1 MKIKHIGIAIAGV
14 FCLSS
19 VVLSGIAIGDSFKDN
34 SIKGEQGEPGKDGHT
49 PKVEVGSNGNWWI
62 DGVDT
67 GVQASG
73 KNGQDGEDGNSIV
86 SIAKTNS
93 SGNVDTYT
101 ITFSDGSTSEFTVT
115 NGTNGIQG
123 IQGVPGKDG
132 VTPEVKI
139 GENGHWII
147 NGIDSGVNATGPEGK
162 PGEDGRGI
170 ASIKLSTTKDNVDT
184 YEITYTD
191 GTKDYFIV
199 RNGVDGKPGEQGP
212 QGLPGQDGHT
222 PVIGIGDNGNWII
235 DGIDSKI
242 PATGPKGDKGEQGEQ
257 GVPGKDGRGIVSI
270 LKTASDGGVDT
281 YTITYT
287 DGTVDKFIVTNG
299 KDGQDGEDGKQGA
312 QGLPGKDGRTPVIG
326 IGENGNWIIDGVDSG
341 VKAQGPKGD
350 KGDQGEPG
358 KDGRSVVSIEKTK
371 SIGMIDTYEITY
383 SDGTKD
389 YFTVTNGKDG
399 VEGKPGEQGIQGIPG
414 KDGETPTIEIGESGT
429 WIINGVDSKIPA
441 TGPKGDK
448 GDQGDPGK
456 DGKGIISIQFTSSK
470 GNVDIYTITYTDGT
484 TSIFNVTNGVD
495 GTPGKDG
502 INGEPGKDGH
512 TPKITIGENG
522 NWFVDNNDTNIKA
535 QGPQGPI
542 GPQGPQG
549 DKGEQGEKGD
559 QGDKG
564 DKGDK
569 GDPGKDG
576 RSIVSI
582 VKTDTKGNIDTY
594 TITYSDNTVDTFLVT
609 NGEDGKPGE
618 QGPQG
623 IPGKDG
629 HTPTIGIGE
638 NGTWIIDGVD
648 SKIPATGP
656 KGDPGKDGKGIVSI
670 EKTDTSHNVDTYT
683 ITFTDGT
690 TSKFQVTNGVDGK
703 DGIQGVQGLPGKDGH
718 TPVVEIGI
726 NGNWFID
733 KKDSG
738 IKAQGPKG
746 DKGDP
751 GKDGRSIVSI
761 VKTGTSGN
769 VDTYTITYSD
779 NTTDTFII
787 TNGEDGKPG
796 EQGPQGIP
804 GKDGVAPK
812 VEIGS
817 NGNWF
822 INNVDSGKKAVAND
836 GESAY
841 EIYIKHHPEYKGTEE
856 QWIEDVI
863 NGNLKEKM
871 TVTFNTNGGSS
882 IDTQTISYGT
892 YAKKPTENPT
902 KPGYIF
908 DGWYLNGEVCVFNQT
923 RIFENVTI
931 EARWIKEDIKVT
943 LDSLGG
949 EIANDTIDI
958 KVGQKYELPT
968 PTKSNYIFDGWYLGD
983 TKVPEVGVWNISKED
998 TNLTAKWVGEEVV
1011 IRYQYDPNLG
1021 FDCSQTTIIEYG
1033 KKFRLPIPSIKTGE
1047 TFVGWGYANGNL
1059 ITDSQG
1065 KSLSECKFVRSEK
1078 LQAVYYVEV
1087 YSSTT
1092 LGELVSKSDNDIL
1105 LKRQYV
1111 LMNDIKLDYGGTI
1124 SKFQGTI
1131 DGNGHSIDLNGKKL
1145 LENVGFNKLSKCRI
1159 KNLKLIGSGQFLSG
1173 VQDLYSLDIHNIEGE
1188 AILENI
1194 GNFAKKER
1202 ILNMTIKDAENINVK
1217 FGYFKN
1223 VNFDNIGSLK
1233 AERNSE
1239 IGPQFDDYKKYYI
1252 ESDKYF
1258 DQNVTFNKCYFP
1270 NEASYNFEVFKVND
1284 IYNIC
1289 KLKYTNCIA
1298 YHTNNPLFN
1307 NYAPFNKTTDD
1318 FKLQHNHIM
1327 VENFVLTGHC
1337 TYFYKD
1343 YYGIP
1348 DYENSEKIKIKNFLA
1363 IGEVSFK
1370 SLVEGNIIEN
1380 YYTTNK
1386 SGNDA
1391 GVGQIVIDDPS
1402 KITGE
1407 FIENN
1412 LHFNSAIWNLIDIDI
1427 PSRKYPSLKHG
1438 KFIDE
1443 ENLIY

>member
-594 TITYSDNTVDTFLVT
+594 TITYSDNT
-609 NGEDGKPGE
+609 
-618 QGPQG
+618 
-623 IPGKDG
+623 
-629 HTPTIGIGE
+629 
-638 NGTWIIDGVD
+638 
-648 SKIPATGP
+648 
-656 KGDPGKDGKGIVSI
+656 
-670 EKTDTSHNVDTYT
+670 
-683 ITFTDGT
+683 
-690 TSKFQVTNGVDGK
+690 
-703 DGIQGVQGLPGKDGH
+703 
-718 TPVVEIGI
+718 
-726 NGNWFID
+726 
-733 KKDSG
+733 
-738 IKAQGPKG
+738 
-746 DKGDP
+746 
-751 GKDGRSIVSI
+751 
-761 VKTGTSGN
+761 
-769 VDTYTITYSD
+769 
-779 NTTDTFII
+779 TDTFII

-1318 FKLQHNHIM
+1318 FKLQHNPIM
-1327 VENFVLTGHC
+1327 VENFVLTGRC

-1412 LHFNSAIWNLIDIDI
+1412 LHFNSAIWNLVDIDVAN
-1427 PSRKYPSLKHG
+1427 RKYPSLKHG